1 MNRKKKR
8 KEAGMKIPIN
18 RQLKVILLKWLKQ
31 GYMNTDDIPE
41 VNDVRDNWFLD
52 LMKQTDVEA
61 EMKYTED
68 DMKDIPEELLVE
80 LAGHIQDAQYRRT
93 HNK

>member
-1 MNRKKKR
+1 MNWTKKR

-41 VNDVRDNWFLD
+41 LNDSSDNWFLN
-52 LMKQTDVEA
+52 LMKQADIETRYTA
-61 EMKYTED
+61 EDLENVPSD
-68 DMKDIPEELLVE
+68 LLVQI
-80 LAGHIQDAQYRRT
+80 AQYIQDAEYQRT
-93 HNK
+93 QTA